1 MASFPSASAAAAF
14 TFVDTVIEAC
24 GNEATTAKAAIIWER
39 MLNPD
44 APALQA
50 MENACMTT

>member
-24 GNEATTAKAAIIWER
+24 GNEATTAKAAII
-39 MLNPD
+39 
-44 APALQA
+44 
-50 MENACMTT
+50 